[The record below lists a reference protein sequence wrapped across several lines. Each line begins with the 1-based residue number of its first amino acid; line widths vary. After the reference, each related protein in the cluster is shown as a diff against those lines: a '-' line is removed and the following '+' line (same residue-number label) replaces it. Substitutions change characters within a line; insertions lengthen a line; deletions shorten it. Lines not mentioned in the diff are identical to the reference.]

1 METIFGLPAH
11 ALLVHIP
18 VALIPL
24 SALGA
29 IVIAV
34 SERWRER
41 IGWVVVGV
49 AGFATI
55 ASQLAVTSGEELEE
69 AVDENQLVERHAEL
83 GETFFW
89 FALAFFLIV
98 LALMIWDTMR
108 RRRVARVEAVTGR
121 NAVGIALSVLV
132 IVASLGIG
140 VRVYQVGHSGAK
152 AVWQEDSSALQG
164 GEGSGEEGE
173 G

>member
-29 IVIAV
+29 IVIAI

-41 IGWVVVGV
+41 IGWVVVAI
-49 AGFATI
+49 AGFATV
-55 ASQLAVTSGEELEE
+55 ASQLAVTSGEELQESLSRDR
-69 AVDENQLVERHAEL
+69 ALVEQHAEL
-83 GETFFW
+83 GETFSW
-89 FALAFFLIV
+89 VALAFFTVV
-98 LALMIWDTMR
+98 LALMIWDSMR
-108 RRRVARVEAVTGR
+108 RRRRAGGEPGTSRTI
-121 NAVGIALSVLV
+121 GIVLSVLV
-132 IVASLGIG
+132 VAASIG
-140 VRVYQVGHSGAK
+140 VSVRVYQVGHSGAK
-152 AVWQEDSSALQG
+152 AVWQDLAG
-164 GEGSGEEGE
+164 PAAGEGEAGE

>member
-29 IVIAV
+29 VVIAV
-34 SERWRER
+34 SERWRDR

-55 ASQLAVTSGEELEE
+55 ASQLAVTSGEELQE
-69 AVDENQLVERHAEL
+69 AVDESALVDRHAEL
-83 GETFFW
+83 AETFFW
-89 FALAFFLIV
+89 VALAFFAVV
-98 LALMIWDTMR
+98 LALMIWDTVR
-108 RRRVARVEAVTGR
+108 RRRIARGGPAAAGR
-121 NAVGIALSVLV
+121 TAGIVLSVVV
-132 IVASLGIG
+132 IAASLGIC

-152 AVWQEDSSALQG
+152 AVWQEQAGEAAG
-164 GEGSGEEGE
+164 GEAGEAGE